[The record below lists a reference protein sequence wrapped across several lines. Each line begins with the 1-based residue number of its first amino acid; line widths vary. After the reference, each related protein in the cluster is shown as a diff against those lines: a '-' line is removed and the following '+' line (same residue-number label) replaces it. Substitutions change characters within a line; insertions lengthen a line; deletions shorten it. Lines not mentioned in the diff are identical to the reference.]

1 MLSNSQLIILGNGFD
16 LQCGLKSSFDDF
28 MQTRQAKFKE
38 IVDTFQ
44 ASPSPPTSDYI
55 CTPNGKQ
62 AHGSTLAD
70 WSWQKGLTIWDFLL
84 CEDKQQ
90 RTWYDIEECI
100 RTWVDCRHE
109 AVNFHHKSLIEQLC
123 MDYQA
128 YLERYDFAFAFRK
141 YAPSSGISSTPE
153 DIILSYAQDFYS
165 CIGEVDAL
173 LQMFLDQLH
182 RYERAFAI
190 YLQEQQKKNRRY
202 SFLANNLLLSLAED
216 QISQTILKTNPSRQQ
231 YKSCSESISILS
243 FNYTDPIKDD
253 WKDKLTSLNI
263 HGLASRENIIFGIDG
278 TNLSAEQPHYADTVK
293 FSKTYRLMA
302 LSGNSHQPLV
312 RPYLSN
318 PEKGATDMIKF
329 FGHSLSG
336 ADYSYFQAIFDEVDL
351 YESNTHLI
359 FYYNQNRPNNETKK
373 TVKNNAQEEMFQ
385 KVNRLI
391 TVYGQTQDN
400 KDHGKNLLHKMLL
413 EGRLTIKQAPISLN
427 DE

>member
-128 YLERYDFAFAFRK
+128 YLERYDF
-141 YAPSSGISSTPE
+141 
-153 DIILSYAQDFYS
+153 DF
-165 CIGEVDAL
+165 D
-173 LQMFLDQLH
+173 
-182 RYERAFAI
+182 
-190 YLQEQQKKNRRY
+190 
-202 SFLANNLLLSLAED
+202 
-216 QISQTILKTNPSRQQ
+216 
-231 YKSCSESISILS
+231 
-243 FNYTDPIKDD
+243 
-253 WKDKLTSLNI
+253 
-263 HGLASRENIIFGIDG
+263 
-278 TNLSAEQPHYADTVK
+278 
-293 FSKTYRLMA
+293 FSKY
-302 LSGNSHQPLV
+302 
-312 RPYLSN
+312 
-318 PEKGATDMIKF
+318 
-329 FGHSLSG
+329 
-336 ADYSYFQAIFDEVDL
+336 
-351 YESNTHLI
+351 
-359 FYYNQNRPNNETKK
+359 
-373 TVKNNAQEEMFQ
+373 
-385 KVNRLI
+385 
-391 TVYGQTQDN
+391 
-400 KDHGKNLLHKMLL
+400 
-413 EGRLTIKQAPISLN
+413 
-427 DE
+427 